1 MQLIVEELQ
10 QRLNNLDNHFF
21 YKKSAFQVRNLQG
34 RVRRPRICDHADTR
48 SCNFACIAQTERH
61 FENWRQREKADLER
75 LINQL
80 KQVPAFSATLN
91 VKSTL
96 LLSSFMFL
104 NSSAVSR
111 AQADLACS
119 FHAWRQFWEARS

>member
-1 MQLIVEELQ
+1 M
-10 QRLNNLDNHFF
+10 H
-21 YKKSAFQVRNLQG
+21 
-34 RVRRPRICDHADTR
+34 
-48 SCNFACIAQTERH
+48 FACIAQTERH
-61 FENWRQREKADLER
+61 FENWRQREKSDLER

-104 NSSAVSR
+104 NPSAVSR
-111 AQADLACS
+111 ALMLTLLPCLFFF